1 MFTWEYSLVVEH
13 ISRIGKVLGSM
24 PSMENKIITGQESNP
39 QRSVIHA
46 EEEDARSISTRSR
59 H

>member
-1 MFTWEYSLVVEH
+1 MFTWGYSLVVEH

-24 PSMENKIITGQESNP
+24 PSMENKMIPGQESNP
-39 QRSVIHA
+39 QRSVTHA
-46 EEEDARSISTRSR
+46 KEEDVRSISTRSK